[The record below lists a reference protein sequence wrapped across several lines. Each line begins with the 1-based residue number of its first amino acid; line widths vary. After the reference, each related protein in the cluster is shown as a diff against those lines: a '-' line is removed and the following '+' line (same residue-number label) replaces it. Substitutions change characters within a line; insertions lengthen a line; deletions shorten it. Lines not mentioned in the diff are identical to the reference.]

1 MRLPFQP
8 DMLWVYRC
16 PFGSRP
22 HLGRQKGE
30 RLMTTLI
37 KGGTIVTAQDEFKA
51 DLYIRGETIEAIG
64 HHLQVQ
70 ADEIV
75 DAAGKYVLPGGV
87 DQHVHF
93 SFEFNGA
100 KVRGFETA
108 AAAVAGGTTTV
119 IEFVNQIKGKGLV
132 ESIEDYRK
140 QQADGVSAADYTF
153 HSVLT
158 DAREEVFLEIPQL
171 AEAGY
176 PTMKL
181 FMAYKG
187 MFFHADDDA
196 ILKSLMIARDAGVTV
211 MVHAENADAIDVLQK
226 QLVAE
231 GKTGPY
237 YHAVS
242 RPPLVEAEATKRA
255 IYLAKI
261 ADAPLYVVHVSCRE
275 ALDEIGLA
283 HAEGLRI
290 KGETCTH
297 YLTLQEQNLAK
308 PNFEGAKYVC
318 SPALRP
324 PEHFDALWAGLHK
337 GWLNAISSDHCG
349 FDWKTQKHMG
359 INDFRMIPN
368 GAPGL
373 EHRLAVLW
381 SKGVAKGKL
390 TRSQLVDFYA
400 TAPAKNNGIDHCK
413 GSIAPGYDADIVLYD
428 PEGQSIIHAENS
440 LQGVDY
446 TPYEGFTQIGRVDKV
461 WLRGNLAMD
470 DGKFIGQNGWGKLV
484 KGRPF
489 GLMYR

>member
-1 MRLPFQP
+1 M
-8 DMLWVYRC
+8 
-16 PFGSRP
+16 
-22 HLGRQKGE
+22 K
-30 RLMTTLI
+30 TTLI
-37 KGGTIVTAQDEFKA
+37 TGGTVVNACGEVAA
-51 DLYIRGETIEAIG
+51 DVFLKDGKVEAVG
-64 HHLQVQ
+64 SRLVVQ
-70 ADEIV
+70 ADETV
-75 DAAGKYVLPGGV
+75 DATGKYLLPGGV

-93 SFEFNGA
+93 SFEFCGE
-100 KVRGFETA
+100 KVRGFETSA
-108 AAAVAGGTTTV
+108 AAAAGGTTTV
-119 IEFVNQIKGKGLV
+119 IEFVNQVKGKGLV

-140 QQADGVSAADYTF
+140 ERADGVAAVDYSF

-158 DAREEVFLEIPQL
+158 DAREEVFAEIPCL

-196 ILKSLMIARDAGVTV
+196 ILKSLLMAKEAGVTV

-226 QLVAE
+226 QLVTQ
-231 GKTGPY
+231 GKTAPY

-255 IYLAKI
+255 IYLAKM
-261 ADAPLYVVHVSCRE
+261 ADAPLYVVHVSCQE
-275 ALDEIGLA
+275 ALEEIGLA
-283 HAEGLRI
+283 HAEGLRV

-297 YLTLQEQNLAK
+297 YLTLDEQNLAK

-318 SPALRP
+318 SPALRNAC
-324 PEHFDALWAGLHK
+324 HFDALWAGLQK

-349 FDWKTQKHMG
+349 FDWKKQKHLG
-359 INDFRMIPN
+359 AEDFRMIPN

-381 SKGVAKGKL
+381 SEGVAKGKL
-390 TRSQLVDFYA
+390 SRCQLVDYFS
-400 TAPAKNNGIDHCK
+400 TTPAKNNGIDHCK
-413 GSIAPGYDADIVLYD
+413 GAIAPGFDADVVLYD
-428 PEGQSIIHAENS
+428 PAGSSTIQAADS

-446 TPYEGFTQIGRVDKV
+446 SPYEGMRQTGRVEKV
-461 WLRGNLAMD
+461 WLRGQITVEE
-470 DGKFIGQNGWGKLV
+470 GKFTGKNGQGQLVRGK
-484 KGRPF
+484 PF